1 MRQFSP
7 SEFINF
13 AKISPTQRDKA
24 TSAFDFIL
32 FNTTTIVPLVR
43 ATNVSSLVNLQFNN
57 VSHSHQV
64 YPRFVTETDTYTLLY
79 NLSGK
84 KINLTET
91 ISILHYYYINL
102 SEIPDKIINFFE
114 HKYAD
119 HIYNSSHLPFIKET
133 GILYKTRG
141 NYSMDG

>member
-13 AKISPTQRDKA
+13 AKISPTQKDKA

-43 ATNVSSLVNLQFNN
+43 ATNVSSFISKLIQFNN

-84 KINLTET
+84 KIHLTET
-91 ISILHYYYINL
+91 IAILQYYYINL

-119 HIYNSSHLPFIKET
+119 HIYNSSHLPFIK
-133 GILYKTRG
+133 
-141 NYSMDG
+141 

>member
-1 MRQFSP
+1 MSLLTLQKYHPHREIKQ
-7 SEFINF
+7 
-13 AKISPTQRDKA
+13 QVHL
-24 TSAFDFIL
+24 TSFFLIL
-32 FNTTTIVPLVR
+32 YN
-43 ATNVSSLVNLQFNN
+43 NSSLSQSNRCFIFRKLIQFNN
-57 VSHSHQV
+57 GSHSHQV
-64 YPRFVTETDTYTLLY
+64 YPCFVTEIDTYTLLY

-84 KINLTET
+84 KIHLIET
-91 ISILHYYYINL
+91 IAILQYYYINL

>member
-1 MRQFSP
+1 MSLLTLQ
-7 SEFINF
+7 
-13 AKISPTQRDKA
+13 KITPTQRDKA

-32 FNTTTIVPLVR
+32 FNTTTIVSLVR
-43 ATNVSSLVNLQFNN
+43 ATNVSSFVNLFNLIMLPIY
-57 VSHSHQV
+57 SHQV

-84 KINLTET
+84 KIHLTET
-91 ISILHYYYINL
+91 IAILYYYYINL